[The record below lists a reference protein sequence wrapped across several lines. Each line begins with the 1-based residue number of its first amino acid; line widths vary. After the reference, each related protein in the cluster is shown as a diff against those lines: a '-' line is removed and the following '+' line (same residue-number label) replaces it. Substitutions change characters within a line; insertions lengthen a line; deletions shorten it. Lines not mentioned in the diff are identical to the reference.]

1 METTA
6 SQTGKQVSIII
17 TKVTSTTS
25 LVLVRI
31 RAGSMLLLRTLDQIE
46 LSRMLLAK
54 CLSKTKGQGI
64 ISNPVIN
71 KMLEASTSNM
81 STPVTT
87 LEVEVDVVEAAILK
101 GKTTITRYT
110 KISNSL
116 VCKPL
121 SNNQCPRCQCP
132 RCQFHKC

>member
-17 TKVTSTTS
+17 TKVTSRTS

-31 RAGSMLLLRTLDQIE
+31 RAGSMLLLRILGQSE
-46 LSRMLLAK
+46 VSRILWAK
-54 CLSKTKGQGI
+54 CLGKTKGKGI

-81 STPVTT
+81 ITPVTT
-87 LEVEVDVVEAAILK
+87 LELIEVDVVAAAVILECS
-101 GKTTITRYT
+101 TAITRDT
-110 KISNSL
+110 QISNSL
-116 VCKPL
+116 VC
-121 SNNQCPRCQCP
+121 
-132 RCQFHKC
+132 